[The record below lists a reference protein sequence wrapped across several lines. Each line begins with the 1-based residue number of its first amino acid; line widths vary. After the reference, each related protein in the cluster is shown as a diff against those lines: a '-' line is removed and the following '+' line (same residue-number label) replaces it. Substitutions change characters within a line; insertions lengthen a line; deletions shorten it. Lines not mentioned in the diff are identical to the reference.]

1 MHQAYLIASQGY
13 IEIYYVY
20 SFPAL
25 QVEQSLAMIRIEQ
38 RDKIAQLPVGPNRS
52 GQDEF
57 FLFFLMTETRL
68 AGFDYSLAACG
79 NL

>member
-25 QVEQSLAMIRIEQ
+25 QVEQFLAMIRFEQ
-38 RDKIAQLPVGPNRS
+38 RDKIPQLPVDLNWS
-52 GQDEF
+52 GRDDF
-57 FLFFLMTETRL
+57 F
-68 AGFDYSLAACG
+68 YSS
-79 NL
+79 